1 MSAKR
6 KEPRK
11 AFRAFF
17 LQELLAMICVT
28 RIISASSRNNKI
40 VLWVVSEAK
49 LVFLYYI
56 KAIPHLDRCGL
67 DTRVVGLAPPASPRA
82 NSSSVY
88 LANIAN
94 IQHAVH
100 SNKRNSSLRIK
111 KYDPPG

>member
-67 DTRVVGLAPPASPRA
+67 DTRVVGLAPPVVSWRG
-82 NSSSVY
+82 
-88 LANIAN
+88 
-94 IQHAVH
+94 
-100 SNKRNSSLRIK
+100 LRTFIHVTVTGNLII
-111 KYDPPG
+111 YI